1 MPGRA
6 FVPVAP
12 GQITLFDGK
21 FAGEPTDASMAVR
34 IRSVAN
40 RFGAPRDREVLLTLQ
55 ITPEP
60 KLQWQRLIDVKVLK
74 AVDDK
79 GVALTEPMTVTP
91 GLAVVEVGG
100 PAIMM
105 PPGGGG
111 FVGGRVMVRGGYYN
125 PYGMVA
131 NLHHYAPLRLAR
143 AATPSKMLKELT
155 GLVTAEVL
163 SESESLLVAD
173 DVLKAKGKTFTG
185 KQGGKFKIL
194 NVDARPGGQVVIQFE
209 YDPVPG
215 AIADNNPVAQP
226 MMNMAP
232 VPAIAPALP
241 PKVRPIRRGRAV
253 PAIPAARGAA
263 PAGAA
268 LALKVVIMPGPAGG
282 PMAFYP
288 MNHFGIHLRD
298 DKGNVLPASVNM
310 VYNRFGGVNREY
322 QLVYNP
328 QAGQGKGTKMV
339 FSGRRNV
346 AINIPFTLKD
356 VKLP

>member
-1 MPGRA
+1 M
-6 FVPVAP
+6 PVAP
-12 GQITLFDGK
+12 GQITLLDGK
-21 FAGEPTDASMAVR
+21 FAGEPTDASTAVR

-60 KLQWQRLIDVKVLK
+60 KLQWQSLLEVRVLK
-74 AVDDK
+74 AVDDR
-79 GVALTEPMTVTP
+79 GVALNAPMTASAP
-91 GLAVVEVGG
+91 GLVADLAGA
-100 PAIMM
+100 PMM
-105 PPGGGG
+105 PPGGGLR
-111 FVGGRVMVRGGYYN
+111 GGRVMRGGYYN
-125 PYGMVA
+125 PDARAA
-131 NLHHYAPLRLAR
+131 NLHHYAPLRLTR
-143 AATPSKMLKELT
+143 AATPSKRLKEVT
-155 GLVTAEVL
+155 GLVTAQVL
-163 SESESLLVAD
+163 SESEPLLVAED
-173 DVLKAKGKTFTG
+173 ILKAKGKTFTG

-194 NVDARPGGQVVIQFE
+194 SVDVRPGGQVIVQFE
-209 YDPVPG
+209 YDAVPG

-226 MMNMAP
+226 IMAP
-232 VPAIAPALP
+232 AFGPPVAPPVAPRAL
-241 PKVRPIRRGRAV
+241 PIRRGGLRAV
-253 PAIPAARGAA
+253 PAGGGLAA

-310 VYNRFGGVNREY
+310 VYNRAVGLGGVNREY

-328 QAGQGKGTKMV
+328 QAGHGKVAKMV

-346 AINIPFTLKD
+346 AISIPFTLKD